1 MKHFNLCKEK
11 RKGEATIKDKKIKI
25 KINIKAKE
33 RKSGRIKWTNIKF
46 SIRRIVAVWKVRKE
60 VCKESKELRNED
72 RLLTFVMFPFY

>member
-33 RKSGRIKWTNIKF
+33 RKSGRIK
-46 SIRRIVAVWKVRKE
+46 
-60 VCKESKELRNED
+60 
-72 RLLTFVMFPFY
+72 